1 VTQIISVRIVNLV
14 TPKAGAKHELLF
26 NEPFSGSLFLCIN
39 RAACDHAC
47 LVLFDIKTKDPHRK
61 NQLAKQ
67 LPVFLV
73 ILCLG
78 RLFGSWPFFLVIN
91 AGVKSNLILYFV
103 LRNMCKSY

>member
-1 VTQIISVRIVNLV
+1 MDLV

-26 NEPFSGSLFLCIN
+26 NEPPSGSLFLCIN

-67 LPVFLV
+67 LPVFWSFYVWVDFLEV
-73 ILCLG
+73 G
-78 RLFGSWPFFLVIN
+78 HFF
-91 AGVKSNLILYFV
+91 
-103 LRNMCKSY
+103 